1 MLYVRGMLTTILVA
15 SFSGGPLLA
24 QAPIPGVAGSAT
36 EIAQRTSAAVPG
48 IFGCAAPGS
57 KQVIG
62 AGGGGVVGGLIG
74 YRIAGGNR
82 MLGTVIGGAVGA
94 AAGSWIGCK
103 LQIGDQRRAQAAV
116 ARAAA
121 DGRAQHWSSADTG
134 VSGSAVPLA
143 SSQLANLSFPGNVVT
158 NDRYDSRAGIFV
170 ADSRTNLRALPDIG
184 STLVGALNPGERV
197 TVAAGVENSPW
208 LLVSE
213 NGVARGY
220 VSEPLL
226 RKQGPLGGSGCRNIR
241 QTITKPG
248 EGSAMQDFRAC
259 PDNNGGW
266 SLAGI

>member
-1 MLYVRGMLTTILVA
+1 MLYVRGMATAMLVA
-15 SFSGGPLLA
+15 SLSGGPLFA
-24 QAPIPGVAGSAT
+24 QTPIPGVAGSAT
-36 EIAQRTSAAVPG
+36 GIAQRTSAAVPG

-94 AAGSWIGCK
+94 AAGSWIGCR

-158 NDRYDSRAGIFV
+158 NDRYDSRAGIFRRRQPHKSPCV
-170 ADSRTNLRALPDIG
+170 AGHRLHFGRRAQSGRTGHRCG
-184 STLVGALNPGERV
+184 RGGKFTVV
-197 TVAAGVENSPW
+197 TG
-208 LLVSE
+208 
-213 NGVARGY
+213 
-220 VSEPLL
+220 L
-226 RKQGPLGGSGCRNIR
+226 RKRSCARLRV
-241 QTITKPG
+241 
-248 EGSAMQDFRAC
+248 
-259 PDNNGGW
+259 
-266 SLAGI
+266 